1 MPTDLD
7 KAWADVQ
14 DRTSTIDASIIEA
27 EFAVRHATA
36 ALRGF
41 RCLKKGS
48 NIPSDIHYPALVE
61 LMAEMERVIAL

>member
-1 MPTDLD
+1 MTTDLD

-14 DRTSTIDASIIEA
+14 DRTSTIEASIVEA
-27 EFAVRHATA
+27 EFAVRQATA

-48 NIPSDIHYPALVE
+48 NIPSDIHYPTLVE